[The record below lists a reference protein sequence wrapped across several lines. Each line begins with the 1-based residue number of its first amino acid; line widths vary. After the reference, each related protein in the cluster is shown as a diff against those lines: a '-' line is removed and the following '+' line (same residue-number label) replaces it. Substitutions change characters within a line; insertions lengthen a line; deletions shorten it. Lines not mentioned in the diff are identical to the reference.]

1 MVGTSGPTETQTT
14 DIATKIV
21 TESMPSTTH
30 IIISTTIPIM
40 PEDDD
45 EKTQHPTVV
54 IPKNDPHNNKSHRF
68 VVVHGDKIKY
78 CNKGEHFECGQDNQ
92 IKDDDS
98 NDLYEKPP
106 DQGITGRIPLENGKI
121 IYFKHKKN
129 CQTEPEK
136 NKLKN
141 EGPKTTE
148 KPDRDEEDNEPK
160 DQTTDKSDEGG
171 KDENDGITEKPDD
184 GGGRKIQ
191 KKTDKADEDDDDGGG
206 TMKRT
211 KKKKTTSDNDDD
223 DDGGR
228 SRRKKK
234 KKKITDDDDDDDET
248 VKKHKKKKKNK
259 SFDDEGKKDENDP
272 DLTRSGVGSI
282 DGPGGFDTYGGRR
295 RRKRLAEPYVII
307 RY

>member
-1 MVGTSGPTETQTT
+1 MAGTSGPTETQTT

-21 TESMPSTTH
+21 TKSMPTTAH
-30 IIISTTIPIM
+30 IIISTTTPIM
-40 PEDDD
+40 SEDDD
-45 EKTQHPTVV
+45 EKTQYPTAV

-68 VVVHGDKIKY
+68 VVVQGDKIKY
-78 CNKGEHFECGQDNQ
+78 CIKGEHFECGQDNQ
-92 IKDDDS
+92 IND
-98 NDLYEKPP
+98 DLYEKPP
-106 DQGITGRIPLENGKI
+106 DRGITGRIPLENGKV

-136 NKLKN
+136 NKPKN

-160 DQTTDKSDEGG
+160 DQTTDKPDEGG
-171 KDENDGITEKPDD
+171 EDKNEGTTEKPDD
-184 GGGRKIQ
+184 GDGRNIQ
-191 KKTDKADEDDDDGGG
+191 KKTDKADVDDDDGGG
-206 TMKRT
+206 TTKRT
-211 KKKKTTSDNDDD
+211 KKKKTTSDNDD

-234 KKKITDDDDDDDET
+234 KKKIIDDDDDDET
-248 VKKHKKKKKNK
+248 KKKNKKKKKKKKSK

-282 DGPGGFDTYGGRR
+282 DGHGGFDTYGGRR